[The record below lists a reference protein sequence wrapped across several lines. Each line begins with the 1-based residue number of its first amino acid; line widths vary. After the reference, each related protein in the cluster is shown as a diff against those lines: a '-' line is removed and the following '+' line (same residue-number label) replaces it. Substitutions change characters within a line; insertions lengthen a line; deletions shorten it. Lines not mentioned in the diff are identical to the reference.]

1 MASRY
6 ELSEV
11 QWERI
16 KDALPGRVE
25 HVGRTAADNR
35 QFVNGVLWVLRSG
48 ARWSDL
54 PERYG
59 KYKSVHTRFMRWA
72 RSGVWERIFADLVRD
87 KKNQYLMIDSTIVRA
102 HQQAAGPQKKGC
114 EDPALGRSRGGLS
127 TKIHLLAD
135 EDGLPLE
142 FRITPG
148 QAGEYA
154 PAAELLQ
161 GQRAEAVIADKG
173 YDADAIVAQA
183 EDMDAMAVIPS
194 KCNRKQQRAY
204 DRELYKRRN
213 RIERCFNKLKHFRRF
228 ATRYCKTI
236 QAFRS
241 FTALACAWLR
251 LKLYVDTP

>member
-1 MASRY
+1 M
-6 ELSEV
+6 
-11 QWERI
+11 
-16 KDALPGRVE
+16 
-25 HVGRTAADNR
+25 
-35 QFVNGVLWVLRSG
+35 
-48 ARWSDL
+48 
-54 PERYG
+54 
-59 KYKSVHTRFMRWA
+59 
-72 RSGVWERIFADLVRD
+72 
-87 KKNQYLMIDSTIVRA
+87 
-102 HQQAAGPQKKGC
+102 
-114 EDPALGRSRGGLS
+114 S

-135 EDGLPLE
+135 EEGLPLD
-142 FRITPG
+142 FRITAG

-154 PAAELLQ
+154 PAAELLD

-183 EDMDAMAVIPS
+183 VEMNATAVIPS

-204 DRELYKRRN
+204 DRELYKQRN

-251 LKLYVDTP
+251 LKLYVDTA